1 MTPSLIVDLLVLVA
15 LCVALYG
22 GWRAGAFSSILSA
35 LGVIAGL
42 ICGIAL
48 APVIMGLT
56 EDKTLRFILA
66 LVSIIVLSG
75 LGNGIGGMLG
85 NHLRSGMKT
94 KGQALDSI
102 CGALFQG
109 LSTIL
114 VVWMLTL
121 PLKTTVENSFAEGIE
136 DSYLL
141 SAVDKVA
148 PERLA
153 EVPQDISAML
163 QDTGWPTISTEWLR
177 NMPNKEVPPPDGTIA
192 ASPGVQSARSSVVH
206 VISQAPQ
213 CSRRLLGSGMVTAP
227 DYVITNAHVVAGA
240 ESVELETVLGM
251 KEAEVVYFNP
261 MTDLAV
267 LHSWG
272 LELPTLPWAADSSAS
287 LEDAVVLGY
296 PKSGPFTAEPAR
308 IREKLRITGPDIYG
322 AGQGEREVYTI
333 RASVQQGNSGGPLI
347 NPDGQALGVI
357 FGASTDTADT
367 GYALTAAEV
376 QAQIG
381 DVTQLV
387 NPVPTGT
394 CVEP

>member
-1 MTPSLIVDLLVLVA
+1 MTPSLIVDLLVAVA

-22 GWRAGAFSSILSA
+22 GWRAGAFSSVLSA
-35 LGVIAGL
+35 IGVIAGL
-42 ICGIAL
+42 TAGIAL

-56 EDKTLRFILA
+56 EDKTLRFVLA
-66 LVSIIVLSG
+66 LCSIILLSG
-75 LGNGIGGMLG
+75 LGNGMGGLLG
-85 NHLRSGMKT
+85 DHLRSGMKT
-94 KGQALDSI
+94 KGQTLDSI

-109 LSTIL
+109 LATIL

-121 PLKTTVENSFAEGIE
+121 PLKTTVENSLAEGIE
-136 DSYLL
+136 DSHLL

-177 NMPNKEVPPPDGTIA
+177 DMPNKEVPPPDGTIV

-213 CSRRLLGSGMVTAP
+213 CSRRLLGSGMVAAP
-227 DYVITNAHVVAGA
+227 DYVVTNAHVVAGA

-261 MTDLAV
+261 MTDVAV
-267 LHSWG
+267 LHSWD
-272 LELPTLPWAADSSAS
+272 LELPSLPWASESSQS
-287 LEDAVVLGY
+287 SEDAVVLGY
-296 PKSGPFTAEPAR
+296 PKSGPFIAEPAR
-308 IREKLRITGPDIYG
+308 IRDKLRITGPDIYG

-347 NPDGQALGVI
+347 NPNGEALGVI
-357 FGASTDTADT
+357 FGAATDTADT
-367 GYALTAAEV
+367 GYALTASEV
-376 QAQIG
+376 QSQIG
-381 DVTQLV
+381 DLTQLV
-387 NPVPTGT
+387 NPVATGS
-394 CVEP
+394 CVES